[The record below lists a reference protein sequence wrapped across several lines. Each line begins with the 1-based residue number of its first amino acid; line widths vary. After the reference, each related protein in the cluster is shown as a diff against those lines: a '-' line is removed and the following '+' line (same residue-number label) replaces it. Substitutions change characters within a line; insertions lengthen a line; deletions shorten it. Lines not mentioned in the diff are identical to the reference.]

1 MNPREWARRQ
11 EREKFDEWTKRP
23 SVLAAAESAERN
35 ALIERLTCTIAKRG
49 DDFLHG
55 LRLRLI
61 AKDAPKVLPAVWN
74 TEILTLICD
83 ELYRRC
89 VKKFMA
95 QHQIDDEAELA
106 DPVNLTLFDMQ
117 HPGVR
122 PTTSRD

>member
-11 EREKFDEWTKRP
+11 EREKFGEWTKSP

-35 ALIERLTCTIAKRG
+35 AQIERLTCRIAEGG
-49 DDFLHG
+49 DDSLHG

-61 AKDAPKVLPAVWN
+61 AKDAPKVLPAVSN
-74 TEILTLICD
+74 AEILTLICD

-89 VKKFMA
+89 VKSFMA
-95 QHQIDDEAELA
+95 QHHIDDEAELA
-106 DPVNLTLFDMQ
+106 DPVNLTLFDTQ

-122 PTTSRD
+122 S